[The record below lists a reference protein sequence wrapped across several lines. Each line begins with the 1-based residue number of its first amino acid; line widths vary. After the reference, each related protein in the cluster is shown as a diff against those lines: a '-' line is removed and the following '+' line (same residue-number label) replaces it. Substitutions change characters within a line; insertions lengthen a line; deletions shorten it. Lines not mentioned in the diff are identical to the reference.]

1 MFRLSKVGVGDEG
14 AEASSRTDAQAGGA
28 ATRDRCPPC
37 PWSYPSCASMKEPAL
52 KTSWS
57 CEQAAPLHG
66 RKVHMT
72 DDFCSHVANLCMQVM
87 VFVNLP
93 TEYGQ

>member
-1 MFRLSKVGVGDEG
+1 
-14 AEASSRTDAQAGGA
+14 
-28 ATRDRCPPC
+28 
-37 PWSYPSCASMKEPAL
+37 
-52 KTSWS
+52 
-57 CEQAAPLHG
+57 
-66 RKVHMT
+66 MT

>member
-1 MFRLSKVGVGDEG
+1 
-14 AEASSRTDAQAGGA
+14 
-28 ATRDRCPPC
+28 
-37 PWSYPSCASMKEPAL
+37 MKEPAL

-66 RKVHMT
+66 RKMHMT